1 MSKVPLNKSLLK
13 QEMSLIRGSY
23 CTLKVWVGNTV
34 RRAFKIKFTIIDT
47 VEVILAIIGGKFK
60 TWYPNSKSC
69 GIDGRYSV
77 IRKMIQ
83 IIK

>member
-47 VEVILAIIGGKFK
+47 VEVILAIIGV
-60 TWYPNSKSC
+60 NSKH
-69 GIDGRYSV
+69 GIQTANHV
-77 IRKMIQ
+77 E
-83 IIK
+83 